1 MRCEPAEHFLGALQ
15 PLCVTQ
21 LRWGMEAEKER
32 ELAQGRRRQ
41 LTEAEELQP
50 WAGEP
55 PECDPRLARYAAV
68 CAVQQAGGADTP
80 MVETVTSTVCAGW
93 RQSTRPTASSAPRCT
108 QSAPCPGRRAR
119 APPWKG

>member
-1 MRCEPAEHFLGALQ
+1 MCLHHLHHCDERKRSACLGVDSSDLNPLSFAWVLCNHFRPRL
-15 PLCVTQ
+15 LCVTQ

-55 PECDPRLARYAAV
+55 AECDPRLARYAAV
-68 CAVQQAGGADTP
+68 CAVQ
-80 MVETVTSTVCAGW
+80 
-93 RQSTRPTASSAPRCT
+93 
-108 QSAPCPGRRAR
+108 
-119 APPWKG
+119 